1 MGNILKVLI
10 SMNRYED
17 CTAKEIHDELI
28 NYSLI
33 EEGFAQ
39 FDYFSLW
46 DDGNDSFL
54 GKDDPE
60 RLIREVSEWNAEIT
74 NELKHELAEIM
85 QHGFTTPEEV
95 IEYFDNHPF
104 AAYSLSTALKT
115 FDDSFSYGDKLLFD
129 KYGEYHTRIP
139 DQMLEDIIE
148 NPAEY
153 AIIEVI
159 YH

>member
-10 SMNRYED
+10 PMNGYED

-28 NYSLI
+28 NYRLI
-33 EEGFAQ
+33 TEMPDK
-39 FDYFSLW
+39 FDSFSLW
-46 DDGNDSFL
+46 GDENDSFL
-54 GKDDPE
+54 GEDDPE
-60 RLIREVSEWNAEIT
+60 RLIREASKWNAEIT
-74 NELKHELAEIM
+74 SELKHELTKIM
-85 QHGFTTPEEV
+85 QHEFTTPEQV